1 MTHGTGEKKPARS
14 GLAIGY
20 VLMHNRRTMS
30 DGFVQPGGSTQ
41 GEIRRAGAAI
51 AAGTASQ
58 RDEEVVQ
65 EWRDCHAY
73 VLNTFQNT
81 LRRWIRDRPYVLVQR
96 LKRLSTVRDKL
107 STGRSKDVA
116 SMHDL
121 AGCRIIFPTVDDLH
135 AYRKEFHKG
144 TRSAHTYVSNGK
156 FDYLANPK
164 ATGYRGMHDVFKYNV
179 MRKPGSAWNG
189 LRVEIQYRTQAQHA
203 WATAVEISDLIDGE
217 RVKFDRGANIERERL
232 FVLTSEYIARNVEGM
247 KGPLP
252 ALTDEEVSEEM
263 RILEGKIGVLGRL
276 RALGARQI
284 EVPNKKNLVL
294 QFTNNEL
301 HVLSFNS
308 AKQAMNKRNQVEL
321 ESPDTDVVYIRAEK
335 PNEVASAFRNYFRDA
350 RGFLDLL
357 PRF

>member
-1 MTHGTGEKKPARS
+1 MTEATGEKKPAQGRFAGS
-14 GLAIGY
+14 Y
-20 VLMHNRRTMS
+20 VVVHNRSTMS
-30 DGFVQPGGSTQ
+30 DGFVKPGGSTQ
-41 GEIRRAGAAI
+41 GEIRRAGEAI
-51 AAGTASQ
+51 AAGASTQ

-81 LRRWIRDRPYVLVQR
+81 LRRWIRDPQYVLVQR

-107 STGRSKDVA
+107 ATGRSKDVA

-121 AGCRIIFPTVDDLH
+121 AGCRIIFPNVAHLH
-135 AYRKEFHKG
+135 KYRDEFHKG
-144 TRSAHTYVSNGK
+144 TRSAHKYVSAGK
-156 FDYLANPK
+156 FDYLTSPK
-164 ATGYRGMHDVFKYNV
+164 ETGYRGMHDVFKYHV
-179 MRKPGSAWNG
+179 TREPGDAWNG

-217 RVKFDRGANIERERL
+217 RVKFDRGANIGRERL
-232 FVLTSEYIARNVEGM
+232 FALASEYIARNAEGM
-247 KGPLP
+247 RGPLP
-252 ALTDEEVSEEM
+252 ALTDSEVSEEM
-263 RILEGKIGVLGRL
+263 RTLEGRIGVLGRL

-294 QFTNNEL
+294 WFSDNEL
-301 HVLSFNS
+301 QVLSFNS
-308 AKQAMNKRNQVEL
+308 AKQAMNKRNLIEL
-321 ESPDTDVVYIRAEK
+321 ESPEADVVYIRAEK

-357 PRF
+357 PSF